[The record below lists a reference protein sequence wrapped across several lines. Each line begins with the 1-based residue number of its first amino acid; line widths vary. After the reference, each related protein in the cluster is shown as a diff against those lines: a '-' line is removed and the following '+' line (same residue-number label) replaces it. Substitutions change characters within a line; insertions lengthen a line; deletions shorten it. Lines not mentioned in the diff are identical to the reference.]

1 VRSSSKGVGLPPGA
15 QVSLL
20 VVQIGPALD
29 AAVLHV
35 FASGPDTCG
44 FTHFE
49 QLKEKIG
56 PKFSKTLRKRIFPR
70 LFTFVVNVR
79 RINRALIGLD
89 KKSRF
94 VRLFGFKIS
103 LFTLKSTIDKR
114 NSRLLKYFKDF

>member
-1 VRSSSKGVGLPPGA
+1 
-15 QVSLL
+15 VSLL

-29 AAVLHV
+29 ATVLHV

-56 PKFSKTLRKRIFPR
+56 PNFSKTLRKRIFPR

-79 RINRALIGLD
+79 RINRALIGLG
-89 KKSRF
+89 KNQG
-94 VRLFGFKIS
+94 LFDCLVSKFHC
-103 LFTLKSTIDKR
+103 LP
-114 NSRLLKYFKDF
+114 